1 MTDRAYVA
9 HILFL
14 PMLAVSAP
22 FAGFL
27 AGQRLQPQSSGA
39 ATRPRVQFADVTS
52 EAGIAFRH
60 ESGTSKEK
68 FMVETFG
75 SGVAW
80 LDYNNDG
87 FLDLYFAN
95 GSNLATK
102 TSSPGNMLLRN
113 TGRATFVDVTA
124 AAGVGGTAGFA
135 TGVAVGDYDDDGFLD
150 LFVTHFGSNILYR
163 NSGDGTFIDVT
174 LKADLGRSGRWSS
187 SAGFFDY
194 DRDGDLDLYV
204 VNYLD
209 YRLEE
214 NPHCGFQGEGYR
226 MYCHPSYFDG
236 SPDEL
241 YRNDGDGTFTDV
253 SLEAGV
259 ANPSG
264 KGLGITFADFDLDGD
279 MDIYVANDAVRNFLY
294 RNDGGTFVDVAYSAG
309 VGYDPNGKPQA
320 GMGTDGGDVDGD
332 GRFDLFV
339 TNFSEELNTLYR
351 NRGQL
356 EFEDVS
362 ESIGLRSAFL
372 PLGFGTKLFD
382 FDNDGDLDIY
392 VTNGHVIDNI
402 RLFNP
407 QFAYAQTDLLY
418 ENVDGR
424 FQDVS
429 DVSGP
434 AFQIESVGRG
444 AAVGDYDNDGDLDI
458 VVSNCGR
465 SPVLMRNDGG
475 NRNHWIA
482 IRVRGAESNSFGL
495 GAKVRVETGGRVQF
509 KEINNVAS
517 YLSSHDIRLYFGL
530 GRQRKAER
538 IEIIWPSGKKQTLR
552 DIPADQTLL
561 MEEARSGADQEPT
574 PQKPLHSGDDEKR
587 NEDRPHQEDDSP
599 SRKPE
604 GDYL

>member
-1 MTDRAYVA
+1 MTDRAHPV
-9 HILFL
+9 HPPFL
-14 PMLAVSAP
+14 AILAVCTLLS
-22 FAGFL
+22 GFL
-27 AGQRLQPQSSGA
+27 AGQRLQPLDPRS
-39 ATRPRVQFADVTS
+39 ATYPRVQFKDMTS
-52 EAGIAFRH
+52 QAGIVFRH
-60 ESGTSKEK
+60 ENGASKEK

-80 LDYNNDG
+80 LDYDNDG

-95 GSNLATK
+95 GSNLASK

-113 TGRATFVDVTA
+113 TGRGTFVDVTA
-124 AAGVGGTAGFA
+124 AAGVGGSGGYA
-135 TGVAVGDYDDDGFLD
+135 TGVAVGDYDDDGLLD
-150 LFVTHFGSNILYR
+150 LFVTYFGPNVLYR
-163 NSGDGTFIDVT
+163 NNGDGTFTDVT
-174 LKADLGRSGRWSS
+174 LKAGLGRNGRWSS

-194 DRDGDLDLYV
+194 DRDGDLDVYV

-209 YRLEE
+209 YRLEG
-214 NPHCGFQGEGYR
+214 NPYCGFHGEGYR
-226 MYCHPSYFDG
+226 MYCHTSYFDG

-264 KGLGITFADFDLDGD
+264 KGLGVTFADFDLDGD
-279 MDIYVANDAVRNFLY
+279 IDIYVANDAVRNFLY
-294 RNDGGTFVDVAYSAG
+294 RNDGGTFLDVAYSAG
-309 VGYDPNGKPQA
+309 VGYDANGKPQA
-320 GMGTDGGDVDGD
+320 GMGVDSGDVDGD
-332 GRFDLFV
+332 GRLDLFV
-339 TNFSEELNTLYR
+339 TNFSQELNALYR
-351 NRGQL
+351 NRGRL
-356 EFEDVS
+356 GFEDVS

-392 VTNGHVIDNI
+392 VNNGHVIDNI
-402 RLFNP
+402 RLYNP
-407 QFAYAQTDLLY
+407 QLSYAQKDLLY
-418 ENVDGR
+418 ENVNGY

-429 DVSGP
+429 AVSGP
-434 AFQIESVGRG
+434 AFESEYVGRG

-458 VVSNCGR
+458 VVSNCGQP
-465 SPVLMRNDGG
+465 PVLMRNDGG

-495 GAKVRVETGGRVQF
+495 GAKVRVETGSGVQF

-530 GRQRKAER
+530 GRQQKVKR

-561 MEEARSGADQEPT
+561 IKEVHSGTDQE
-574 PQKPLHSGDDEKR
+574 QNALYSEDDEKR
-587 NEDRPHQEDDSP
+587 NKSRPLQD
-599 SRKPE
+599 
-604 GDYL
+604 